1 MCAVIWFCGASP
13 GTMNVSRHAHVL
25 SLIQARADGGKA
37 LASDVD
43 QARERLLAAGSVSE
57 DVKWALDEAYAKF
70 HEVVGLR
77 AKGIRAVKRP
87 RGLPRTR
94 RTAVSI
100 AVNNSPAVRAA
111 NTSIDAAKFERERA
125 GGAYAPQIFA
135 ECCATYGR
143 KIGGTP
149 GQGTDVKSGV
159 VFSWNLFSRLQRR
172 NRLNEMDARIN
183 AARHQRDAQVRTA
196 RAAVERAWA
205 GLVRGRKRLSV
216 IRQQVASNKGIVRSY
231 QEV

>member
-1 MCAVIWFCGASP
+1 MVRQVMFDGFERANQIYRDAARLDATALNLLERSESVDLLAVEAYIDVRRHLVLRSIAWHNECEQ
-13 GTMNVSRHAHVL
+13 TRSRAVPDP
-25 SLIQARADGGKA
+25 SSCRWGKA

-43 QARERLLAAGSVSE
+43 QARERLLAARSVSE

-149 GQGTDVKSGV
+149 PRHGCEKWCGLLLEPVQ
-159 VFSWNLFSRLQRR
+159 Q
-172 NRLNEMDARIN
+172 I
-183 AARHQRDAQVRTA
+183 AAPKPAQ
-196 RAAVERAWA
+196 
-205 GLVRGRKRLSV
+205 
-216 IRQQVASNKGIVRSY
+216 
-231 QEV
+231 